1 MPSAG
6 SDYAMLPSS
15 SGKSKADL
23 IKVMDAH
30 VVRETIRFTPEWTLM
45 AIGHYYMRG
54 IRNFIGIDRLSGS
67 VRWSYNPQQDGKF
80 MDFIY
85 HDMVVK
91 KDQVVGQLQQFDV
104 SPHVKTD
111 LVGLSMVRQKNAAQ
125 VLLDSSLDPKHLET
139 VKYQINNML
148 TDYGSVGLMSHT
160 IQDPVMGPRLELE
173 AVAPWEILPF
183 PGITMDPSKQRG
195 YVRRRLVDL
204 EFLKKRYP
212 GKAAANEAKMDG
224 WRVPYGSDT
233 SSIGTSFTG
242 DIATHGAHVVRPPM
256 IGSRS
261 GVVANKPGSDR
272 YMPGQTLIMFE
283 EWFLLGSQG
292 NVIRYI
298 ARSGEWI
305 AEDEDY
311 SQRPAPCALEFRRY
325 MDNGSFYGI
334 GIPGLLMHINRNNEQ
349 MLFRVFEHIRSMD
362 KFGTLVIPSGQFDAA
377 KQFKETPYGLLVCTW
392 EPEQWN
398 SNLRPFKMD
407 PHTPGRDAASIVALG
422 QSVADNLVKVPEVLM
437 GDAPGRVDS
446 HAALQFAADKASNT
460 FHNPTTSVGQLFGNA
475 YRYGVFALS
484 RAYVDAGSERLSRI
498 PVTKLHHTMIGT
510 AIDAPAPDSDGV
522 ATLRLTSELVPDYNL
537 LQFGVRGDGIRMKL
551 AEGQKII
558 EGLSRGYT
566 TLDEAI
572 MLNAMKGLDLPFY
585 RPEWEQTIRSTTLN
599 ILLLFNDGIEPG
611 QMFDNPD
618 FGVTTCKLMLL
629 QEVMA
634 MPEFALA
641 SEEVKVEF
649 QGWLDDLRN
658 DTGAAQGSAVAA
670 GFPPLDELAAAANMQ
685 AQAAKAQ
692 R

>member
-1 MPSAG
+1 
-6 SDYAMLPSS
+6 
-15 SGKSKADL
+15 
-23 IKVMDAH
+23 
-30 VVRETIRFTPEWTLM
+30 M
-45 AIGHYYMRG
+45 AIGHYYLRG
-54 IRNFIGIDRLSGS
+54 VRNFVGIDRLSGS

-80 MDFIY
+80 LDFVF

-91 KDQVVGQLQQFDV
+91 KDQVVGQLEQFDV
-104 SPHVKTD
+104 SPLVKTD

-125 VLLDSSLDPKHLET
+125 VLLDSSLDPAHLDQT
-139 VKYQINNML
+139 QTLVNNML
-148 TDYGSVGLMSHT
+148 TDYGSVGLASHT
-160 IQDPVMGPRLELE
+160 VVIPGLGPRLELE

-212 GKAAANEAKMDG
+212 KNAAANEDKMDG

-242 DIATHGAHVVRPPM
+242 DLATHGAHTVRPPM
-256 IGSRS
+256 VGSRA
-261 GVVANKPGSDR
+261 GVVANRPGADK
-272 YMPGQTLIMFE
+272 YMPGQTLVMFE

-311 SQRPAPCALEFRRY
+311 MDNPAPCSISFRRY
-325 MDNGSFYGI
+325 MENGSFYGI

-349 MLFRVFEHIRSMD
+349 MLFRIFEHIRSMD
-362 KFGTLVIPSGQFDAA
+362 KFGTLVIPAGQFDPA

-407 PHTPGRDAASIVALG
+407 PHTPGRDAASIVSLG
-422 QSVADNLVKVPEVLM
+422 QQVADSLVRVPEVLL

-460 FHNPTTSVGQLFGNA
+460 FHNPTTSVARLFGNA
-475 YRYGVFALS
+475 YRYGVWALS
-484 RAYVDAGSERLSRI
+484 RDYVDGGSDQDARI
-498 PVTKLHHTMIGT
+498 PITKLHHTMIGT
-510 AIDAPAPDSDGV
+510 AIEVPSPESNGV
-522 ATLRLTSELVPDYNL
+522 ATLKLTSDLVPDFTL
-537 LQFGVRGDGIRMKL
+537 LTFGVRGDGIRLKL
-551 AEGQKII
+551 AEAQKVA
-558 EGLSRGYT
+558 EGLRTGTT
-566 TLDEAI
+566 TLEEAI

-599 ILLLFNDGIEPG
+599 ILLLFNDGVTPG

-618 FGVTTCKLMLL
+618 FGVSTAKMMLI

-634 MPEFALA
+634 MTEFALA
-641 SEEVKVEF
+641 SEEVKSVF
-649 QGWLDDLRN
+649 QQWLEDLRG
-658 DTGAAQGSAVAA
+658 DAGAPQGSAVAA
-670 GFPPLDELAAAANMQ
+670 GMPPLDELAAAASMH
-685 AQAAKAQ
+685 AESQ
-692 R
+692 RTQQR